1 MVDELDALRLAIE
14 REKGAHQFYSDA
26 TAKVANKASKEMF
39 NWLANEELGHIKV
52 LEKARAAVQEKKKW
66 LCEEEYSASGEITK
80 PIDRAEFP
88 KPTEAK
94 GEITKDI
101 PEMEILSRAIADE
114 KDAISFYADVA
125 EGVSDPDGKKMLKS
139 LSAIEK
145 GHLELLEEEYE
156 WIRRSK
162 ETFTIHRFTISASG

>member
-14 REKGAHQFYSDA
+14 REQGAHKFYSDA
-26 TAKVANKASKEMF
+26 AAKMSRQASKDMF
-39 NWLANEELGHIKV
+39 NWLANEELGHIKI
-52 LEKARAAVQEKKKW
+52 LEKARAAVQAKKGWIK
-66 LCEEEYSASGEITK
+66 EGDYSASGELTQ
-80 PIDRAEFP
+80 PVDRSEFP
-88 KPTEAK
+88 TPTEAK
-94 GEITKDI
+94 GEITQAI

-114 KDAISFYADVA
+114 KDAMSFYAEVA
-125 EGVSDPDGKKMLKS
+125 EGISDPDGKKMLKT

-162 ETFTIHRFTISASG
+162 ETFTIHRFTLRK